1 MTEPGAMTKTP
12 ATRTAS
18 SSVRVRIAIAAMT
31 PPIAI
36 DPTSPMK
43 TFAFGAFHHR
53 NPTRAPTKAA
63 ETIARSNGIAVSGS
77 TPAATPAESVAP
89 PQHAWLNCQ
98 NAMRL

>member
-1 MTEPGAMTKTP
+1 MTKTP
-12 ATRTAS
+12 AMRIDS

-53 NPTRAPTKAA
+53 NPTRAPMKAA
-63 ETIARSNGIAVSGS
+63 ETIARSNGSR
-77 TPAATPAESVAP
+77 VA
-89 PQHAWLNCQ
+89 
-98 NAMRL
+98 